1 VGERL
6 EVGNQ
11 TIQSFQ
17 VVVIRCS
24 SLKHVCKVN
33 HLNLQERRMAV
44 MICLHIRVESC
55 LISFKHNQHTGA
67 MKGENRLRAKP
78 TGYFLQVIHDKLCD
92 GFFSIGR
99 EDIEYSVEP

>member
-67 MKGENRLRAKP
+67 MKGENRRAISCKSSMINCVMDSLAL
-78 TGYFLQVIHDKLCD
+78 G
-92 GFFSIGR
+92 GR
-99 EDIEYSVEP
+99 ILNIAWSPEAA